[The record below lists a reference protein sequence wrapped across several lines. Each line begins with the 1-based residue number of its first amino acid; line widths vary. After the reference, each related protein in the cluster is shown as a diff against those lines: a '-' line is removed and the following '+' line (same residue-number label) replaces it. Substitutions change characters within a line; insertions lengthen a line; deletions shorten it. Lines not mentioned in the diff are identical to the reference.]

1 MIDVIS
7 FSVGASLVNLIPFY
21 RFVLLHACCMVLAFL
36 RVYDEQCGGGP
47 TLFCCRFLVRSP
59 LALGAVFGQGTLEDC
74 VRLTVIEDNQ
84 ILAGGPKF
92 FLWGGIAVGYISG
105 YMC

>member
-36 RVYDEQCGGGP
+36 RVYVEQCGGG
-47 TLFCCRFLVRSP
+47 
-59 LALGAVFGQGTLEDC
+59 ALPCSVVAF
-74 VRLTVIEDNQ
+74 
-84 ILAGGPKF
+84 
-92 FLWGGIAVGYISG
+92 W
-105 YMC
+105 

>member
-47 TLFCCRFLVRSP
+47 YPVLLSLSGEIPASSRCRLRTGHVR
-59 LALGAVFGQGTLEDC
+59 
-74 VRLTVIEDNQ
+74 RLRKAHCD
-84 ILAGGPKF
+84 
-92 FLWGGIAVGYISG
+92 
-105 YMC
+105 